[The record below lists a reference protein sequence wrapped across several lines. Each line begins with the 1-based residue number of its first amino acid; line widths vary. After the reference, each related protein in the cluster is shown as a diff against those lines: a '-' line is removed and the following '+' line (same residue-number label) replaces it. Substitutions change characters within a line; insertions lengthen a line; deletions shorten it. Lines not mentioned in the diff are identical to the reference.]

1 MTSNS
6 NVEMWFLF
14 LKLNFLKF
22 EQTMRYAKLAPD
34 SVKKNVLNL
43 YQ

>member
-34 SVKKNVLNL
+34 SGREAIENL
-43 YQ
+43 F